1 MAYHQGFSTAA
12 PTMSTLFQGGAAA
25 RTLGNATLAIFA
37 LGALSACG
45 GGDST
50 PPASTVSSAS
60 VAATQYGSTAVITMS
75 GTNLDSAG
83 LSVTSSG
90 CKNMTRSTTGQLV
103 STATNAYYTCT
114 ISGAL
119 SGTVTIQSNGSTI
132 ASPSFTVPA
141 PMVKFHVTNG
151 VGVNGDIILTLK
163 AAQVPTTVDNF
174 LAYVRSG
181 FYDNT
186 IFHRIAKPIGN
197 PSQFFVMQGGGYGA
211 TVNGALPAHK
221 QTNASIPVETAG
233 GNNVQWSIAMALDA
247 SSRATSE
254 FFINPVDNT
263 STLGNSFSV
272 FGNITTGIDVAQ
284 AILAAPAT
292 CTNNTLALTIDCLP
306 QPDVTIKTATQI
318 Q

>member
-1 MAYHQGFSTAA
+1 MPYHQRFSTAH
-12 PTMSTLFQGGAAA
+12 PNMSKLLHRAAA
-25 RTLGNATLAIFA
+25 ALPIGPTTLAILSLA
-37 LGALSACG
+37 ALSACG

-50 PPASTVSSAS
+50 PPASTVSSSS
-60 VAATQYGSTAVITMS
+60 VAATQYGSTAVISMS

-119 SGTVTIQSNGSTI
+119 SGTVVIQSNGTTV

-141 PMVKFHVTNG
+141 PQVKLHVSNG
-151 VGVNGDIILTLK
+151 LGVNGDIVLTLK
-163 AAQVPTTVDNF
+163 AALVPTTVDNF
-174 LAYVRSG
+174 LSYVRSG

-186 IFHRIAKPIGN
+186 IFHRIAKPIN
-197 PSQFFVMQGGGYGA
+197 DPSQFFVVQGGGYGP

-221 QTNASIPVETAG
+221 TTNASIPVETAG
-233 GNNVQWSIAMALDA
+233 GYNVQWSVAMALDA
-247 SSRATSE
+247 SNRATSE

-284 AILAAPAT
+284 TILAAPAT
-292 CTNNTLALTIDCLP
+292 CANNQLSLTIDCLP